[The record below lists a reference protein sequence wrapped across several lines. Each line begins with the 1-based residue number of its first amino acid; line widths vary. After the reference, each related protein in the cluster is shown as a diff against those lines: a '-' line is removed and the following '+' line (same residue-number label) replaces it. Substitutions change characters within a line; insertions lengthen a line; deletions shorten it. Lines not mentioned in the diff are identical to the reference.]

1 MEDTISYHQL
11 LAEQYEENARN
22 LLVFQKEYEDDE
34 DVEEHTTH
42 KYENQEVD
50 NPEEF
55 KKFGGNRGHE
65 DILIKPQDFTD
76 HTKGSIRYDKDVN
89 THIID
94 IDSRFRAYSKP
105 QSTAT
110 LNTNDLL
117 FGSSTP
123 AHLSKVYYPVSNPS
137 DFIFQ
142 LPQVI
147 KNVISV
153 KITSIS
159 FPNIFYTFS
168 KNRENITFR
177 ITEYPVGATATV
189 TIKEGNYPDVSDL
202 VTEIQT
208 KLTAALTTASFTNA
222 ADYKITFD
230 AIKNKITIK
239 NINISPTYFSLDFT
253 PATIKEPF
261 NNGLGYNLGFEH
273 LTYPYPA
280 SNSTVNQ
287 APSTSYEGET
297 FPDLYGDSYIYL
309 AINDYNVIEHQNFN
323 NTYFPVFA
331 KLMLPEKSKNKL
343 VTDIDL
349 TNLVQREYNFLQPV
363 NISRLRITLYDAY
376 GNVIDL
382 KGANF
387 SFTLELKEVINMHLY
402 EKMREI

>member
-1 MEDTISYHQL
+1 MEQSYQQL

-22 LLVFQKEYEDDE
+22 LLVHPNEYEDDE
-34 DVEEHTTH
+34 QVEEYVRRPH
-42 KYENQEVD
+42 EDQELD
-50 NPEEF
+50 KPEDF
-55 KKFGGNRGHE
+55 QKFGGNRGHE
-65 DILIKPQDFTD
+65 DAIIKPGKFDD

-89 THIID
+89 THILD

-105 QSTAT
+105 QSSAT

-123 AHLSKVYYPVSNPS
+123 AHLSKVFYPVSNPS

-142 LPQVI
+142 LPQTI

-153 KITSIS
+153 EITSLS

-168 KNRENITFR
+168 KNRENITFK
-177 ITEYPVGATATV
+177 ISEYPTGQTATV
-189 TIKEGNYPDVSDL
+189 KIKEGNYPDVSDL
-202 VTEIQT
+202 ITEIQT
-208 KLTAALTTASFTNA
+208 KLTAAVTGASFTHA
-222 ADYKITFD
+222 ADYKITYD
-230 AIKNKITIK
+230 NITNKITIK
-239 NINISPTYFSLDFT
+239 NINVTPTYFSLDFT

-297 FPDLYGDSYIYL
+297 FPDLYGDSYVYI

-331 KLMLPEKSKNKL
+331 KIMLPEKSKNKL
-343 VTDIDL
+343 ITDI
-349 TNLVQREYNFLQPV
+349 NLLNVVQREYNFLQPV
-363 NISRLRITLYDAY
+363 NVSRLRITLYDAY

-387 SFTLELKEVINMHLY
+387 SFTLELKEIINMHLY